1 MAQNVEY
8 TIVSHENPDDVAGE
22 VNRLLGEHWELHG
35 DLKVTSSQEA
45 NIYAQAMVK
54 REYYGGTDYSLSIQT
69 SEGVDD
75 IKYALKEI
83 AEAIETA
90 ATALGYAAAGLS
102 DRPSE
107 STQPQATSPTTRH
120 SANKPHSAK
129 KASRK
134 KR

>member
-1 MAQNVEY
+1 MDVAY
-8 TIVSHENPDDVAGE
+8 KIVSHSDFKDTEDE
-22 VNRLLGEHWELHG
+22 VNALLKEHWELLG
-35 DLKVTSSQEA
+35 DLKVISGTPTT
-45 NIYAQAMVK
+45 YAQAMVQ
-54 REYYGGTDYSLSIQT
+54 REYYGGSDYNLSVQIDDL
-69 SEGVDD
+69 DD
-75 IKYALKEI
+75 IKYALKDI

-102 DRPSE
+102 DKPSE
-107 STQPQATSPTTRH
+107 STQPQATFPTTRH